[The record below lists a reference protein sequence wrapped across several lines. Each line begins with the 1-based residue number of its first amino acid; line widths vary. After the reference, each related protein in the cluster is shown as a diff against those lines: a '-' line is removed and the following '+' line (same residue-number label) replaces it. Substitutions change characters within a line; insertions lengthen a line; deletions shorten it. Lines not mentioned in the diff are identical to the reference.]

1 MPPKREFTQAEWR
14 GMQTMRERG
23 KSLAEIA
30 ITFNC
35 TKGYVSSLLNGRYK
49 PHIKP
54 EPKTIRQILDE
65 QRTKEEAEKAEREK
79 GWCKLYCCNDR
90 QNCTDIKEPQNC
102 LVWQLYNQK
111 GKKGLRKQVLVDRR
125 KKQCQ
130 KTH

>member
-1 MPPKREFTQAEWR
+1 MRNTAPFTEAQIRAID
-14 GMQTMRERG
+14 MMRKRG
-23 KSLAEIA
+23 KSFNYIA
-30 ITFNC
+30 NTLECSENKVRDYLINAG
-35 TKGYVSSLLNGRYK
+35 KHK
-49 PHIKP
+49 PRQRT
-54 EPKTIRQILDE
+54 KTIRQILQE

-90 QNCTDIKEPQNC
+90 KNCTDIQEPQNC

>member
-1 MPPKREFTQAEWR
+1 MPPKTSATQKELR
-14 GMQTMRERG
+14 GMQLMRKRG
-23 KSLAEIA
+23 KTTTEIA
-30 ITFNC
+30 NTFHYSQS
-35 TKGYVSSLLNGRYK
+35 YVSKLLNGTYK
-49 PHIKP
+49 PHIE
-54 EPKTIRQILDE
+54 EPKTIRQILQE